1 MPDPRNT
8 THRIG
13 TEYQRRL
20 TFRADG
26 TDIVHD
32 ATQPGG
38 SAVVGRAV
46 MVSGNGIVRLTGA
59 ASPVLGKL
67 VLVEPNQGGGAG
79 WCTVVV
85 GGTIDLPKGDGA
97 ITVDSK
103 IVGDVLSAARGYVR
117 SVAAAT
123 LAEVAVA
130 KHHVLDVTTATAIE
144 VNLEG

>member
-8 THRIG
+8 THRLG

-20 TFRADG
+20 TFRADNS
-26 TDIVHD
+26 DITYD

-46 MVSGNGIVRLTGA
+46 VLSGNGIVRLTGA
-59 ASPVLGKL
+59 ASAVLGKL
-67 VLVEPNQGGGAG
+67 MLVEPAQSGAP
-79 WCTVVV
+79 WCTVTV
-85 GGTIDLPKGDGA
+85 GGTIDLPKGDGT
-97 ITVDSK
+97 ITAGTK
-103 IVGDVLSAARGYVR
+103 IVGDLVTAARGYVR

-130 KHHVLDVTTATAIE
+130 DHHVYDATTATAVEI
-144 VNLEG
+144 NLHG